1 MKCLETGGG
10 VTFREGAEEW
20 RIGGVF
26 CDAGI
31 DGAYLRNTLAFES
44 YDGFCATAMPAP
56 KPTGMVCTGFG
67 ASFAH
72 NGVTLILENRN
83 GRLFPSVRSLHGGE
97 TLTGW
102 ITVLCNIPV
111 TDEAWLEFPSNLP
124 WERFRVSELKP
135 LEPVSMWFAGTA
147 MHLFDGERDID
158 LLYRNA
164 TEKFIGGAWL
174 GENGLLNLFFLA
186 AAECTL
192 SAGETQHMG
201 ELAVLLPEGDPYRAI
216 SGFCTETAPR
226 AGKREALYGPM
237 YCCHPA
243 GTTDTDYAT
252 GLTLPEYAAGLPAL
266 REMGIRTVYVLPV
279 YAHRGH
285 NDIYSPTDLGEID
298 ARYGGRAGAAEF
310 VQAAHRE
317 GLRVIFDFVPHGPE
331 PDSDMAKRH
340 PDWLSRRQD
349 GSPQLEWDCVCF
361 DPCNPDYIGYLRS
374 LVRGYATDL
383 ALDGMRIDCAM
394 GGCVNHR
401 PHTPGT
407 RASASTLAGGIRVT
421 EAVRRGFDD
430 AGREALIMPEMT
442 YAVPDYLGAT
452 ECFYN
457 NTLYRVLMNLN
468 EKHRDDRVFFT
479 QSLLR
484 WLEVQ
489 HRCRPAGQVMANWLE
504 NHDTVLWAGDA
515 RRAWAVYGEGL
526 CENMFRLISW
536 IDGFPVIYQGDEN
549 PAAYGLPG
557 RDLRGFFRETFALRE
572 QLFPYDAETVCL
584 PSESAVF
591 AFRRIGA
598 AGTFTVLL
606 NLSGAS
612 AEWAAEGT
620 CLFADRAGVRDGRV
634 LLSGYGAVIL
644 KENGR
649 IGT

>member
-1 MKCLETGGG
+1 MRCIKAEER
-10 VTFREGAEEW
+10 VVFREGTREW

-31 DGAYLRNTLAFES
+31 NGSYLRRTLAFES
-44 YDGFCATAMPAP
+44 YDGFCATAMPKP
-56 KPTGMVCTGFG
+56 CPTGTTYAGF
-67 ASFAH
+67 AEVFEA
-72 NGVTLILENRN
+72 NGVTLRLEERE
-83 GRLFPSVRSLHGGE
+83 GRLLPSMASVRGGE
-97 TLTGW
+97 EVTGFV
-102 ITVLCNIPV
+102 TVFSGIPV
-111 TDEAWLEFPSNLP
+111 TEDAWVEFPSNLP

-147 MHLFDGERDID
+147 LHLFDGVRHVA
-158 LLYRNA
+158 LCYRNA

-174 GENGLLNLFFLA
+174 GEDGLLNLFFLA
-186 AAECTL
+186 AAECRL
-192 SAGETQHMG
+192 ERGGVQHMG
-201 ELAVLLPEGDPYRAI
+201 ELAVLLPEGKPYRAI
-216 SGFCTETAPR
+216 STFCTATAPR
-226 AGKREALYGPM
+226 AGRRENLYGPM

-243 GTTDTDYAT
+243 GTTDTDYAA
-252 GLTLPEYAAGLPAL
+252 GLTFRQYGAALPAL
-266 REMGIRTVYVLPV
+266 RELGIRTVYVLPT

-298 ARYGGRAGAAEF
+298 ARYGGRAGATEF

-361 DPCNPDYIGYLRS
+361 DPCNPDYTDYLRG
-374 LVRGYATDL
+374 LVRGYAKDL

-421 EAVRRGFDD
+421 EAVRHGFDD

-442 YAVPDYLGAT
+442 YPVPDYLGAT

-457 NTLYRVLMNLN
+457 NTLYRVLMDLN
-468 EKHRDDRVFFT
+468 EKHRDDMVFFT

-489 HRCRPAGQVMANWLE
+489 HRCRPDGQVMANWLE

-515 RRAWAVYGEGL
+515 KRAWAVYGEGL

-536 IDGFPVIYQGDEN
+536 IDGFPVLYQGDEN

-557 RDLRGFFRETFALRE
+557 RDLRAFFRETFSLRE
-572 QLFPYDAETVCL
+572 QFFPYDAETVYL

-591 AFRRIGA
+591 AFRRTGA
-598 AGTFTVLL
+598 AGVCTVLL
-606 NLSGAS
+606 NLSGIP
-612 AEWAAEGT
+612 AEWAAEGD
-620 CLFADRAGVRDGRV
+620 CLFAEHAEVRDGRV
-634 LLSGYGAVIL
+634 RLSGFGAAIL
-644 KENGR
+644 KE
-649 IGT
+649 